1 MKLVVCDDDPVIRYL
16 LEVVL
21 AKRGGHDVTAIEHAA
36 DVASAVAG
44 DLPDLVLLDF
54 MMPGLSGL
62 DVASELA
69 ADPAT
74 SSVPV
79 VFLTGR
85 ADIDLVSGIFLAAF
99 GPGRR
104 VAGGLRL
111 ALALPDLTLLNE
123 IPDHGS

>member
-21 AKRGGHDVTAIEHAA
+21 AKRGGHDVRAIEHAA
-36 DVASAVAG
+36 DVAGAVAS
-44 DLPDLVLLDF
+44 DLPDLVLLDY

-85 ADIDLVSGIFLAAF
+85 ADIADEEFEDLNVVGVIEKPFDTSTLAT
-99 GPGRR
+99 
-104 VAGGLRL
+104 RL
-111 ALALPDLTLLNE
+111 QEMIA
-123 IPDHGS
+123 